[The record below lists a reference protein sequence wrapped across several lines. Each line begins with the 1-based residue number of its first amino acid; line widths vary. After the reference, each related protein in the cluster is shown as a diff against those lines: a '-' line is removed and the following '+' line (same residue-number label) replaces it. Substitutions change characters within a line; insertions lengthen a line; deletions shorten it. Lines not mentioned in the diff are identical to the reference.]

1 MDYLGP
7 QSVFNPR
14 QVRLCSPILAA
25 AVNTGLAVDAP
36 APGPV
41 CKREQSTRERRD
53 NVRLMWNSKL
63 SARPAVHECPAC
75 HQPQTKIQ
83 RKIGETPLGAICFVC
98 ARPDC
103 SLGLNL
109 TKVDTWVAV

>member
-1 MDYLGP
+1 MHVLIINMYLSEQRVAG
-7 QSVFNPR
+7 
-14 QVRLCSPILAA
+14 AKA
-25 AVNTGLAVDAP
+25 AVISRRFYGVAGL
-36 APGPV
+36 V
-41 CKREQSTRERRD
+41 CRTAQVALGHRD
-53 NVRLMWNSKL
+53 SVRLMWNPKL
-63 SARPAVHECPAC
+63 SARPSVHECPSC

-83 RKIGETPLGAICFVC
+83 RKIGENPVGAVCFVC